1 MTTTKII
8 AFVDILGFSKM
19 IEDYDNGNH
28 QILENLIYA
37 MNNAGGFIKAI
48 PQENNEFA
56 FNFRDCIEA
65 KLFSDCLCVSVP
77 LEFDNKYNTYN
88 LYDQFWFFYQYLSG
102 YQILL
107 MEKGIFTR
115 GAITIG
121 SYYSDEN
128 IIFSGG
134 LVEAYN
140 LESKVANY
148 PRIIIS
154 KKLLD
159 IFKNSDLNNNWDFS
173 QILRIDNTE
182 EVFTNPFN
190 YRISTSELADEILK
204 EMMSKRGI
212 EGLFDDSFHA
222 KDLEDKNIKLQEA
235 LTTCEKQINTD
246 IIDKVKGKYSW
257 MIDFVNYELEAEN
270 LRNFSAY
277 NYK

>member
-28 QILENLIYA
+28 QILESLIHA
-37 MNNAGGFIKAI
+37 MNNAGGFIKAL
-48 PQENNEFA
+48 PKENNEFA
-56 FNFRDCIEA
+56 FNFRECIEA

-77 LEFDNKYNTYN
+77 LEYGNEHNTYN

-107 MEKGIFTR
+107 LQKGIFTR

-148 PRIIIS
+148 PRVIIS

-159 IFKNSDLNNNWDFS
+159 VFKSSDLHNNWDYS
-173 QILRIDNTE
+173 QILNIDNTN
-182 EVFTNPFN
+182 EVYINPFN
-190 YRISTSELADEILK
+190 YRISTSQLADQILQ
-204 EMMSKRGI
+204 EMMSKGGI
-212 EGLFDDSFHA
+212 EGLFNDSFQEE
-222 KDLEDKNIKLQEA
+222 DLRDKNVILQEVLA
-235 LTTCEKQINTD
+235 ICQNEINTD
-246 IIDKVKGKYSW
+246 ISDKVKDKYSW
-257 MIDFVNYELEAEN
+257 IIDFINYELSIDNSRE
-270 LRNFSAY
+270 FSQF
-277 NYK
+277 KV

>member
-1 MTTTKII
+1 MTTSKII

-19 IEDYDNGNH
+19 IEDYDKGDH
-28 QILENLIYA
+28 QILESLIHA
-37 MNNAGGFIKAI
+37 TNNAGNFIKA
-48 PQENNEFA
+48 PAKENDEFA

-77 LEFDNKYNTYN
+77 LEFGNKYNTYN
-88 LYDQFWFFYQYLSG
+88 IYDLFWFFYQYLSG

-107 MEKGIFTR
+107 LEKGIFTR

-154 KKLLD
+154 KKLLA

-204 EMMSKRGI
+204 EMMLKRGI

-222 KDLEDKNIKLQEA
+222 KDLEDKNTKLQEA
-235 LTTCEKQINTD
+235 LTTCEEQINTD
-246 IIDKVKGKYSW
+246 IIDKVKDKYSW
-257 MIDFVNYELEAEN
+257 MIDFVNYELEADN

>member
-1 MTTTKII
+1 MTITKII

-28 QILENLIYA
+28 QILESLIHA
-37 MNNAGGFIKAI
+37 MNNAGGFIKAL
-48 PQENNEFA
+48 PKENNEFA
-56 FNFRDCIEA
+56 FNFRECIEA

-77 LEFDNKYNTYN
+77 LEYGNEHNTYN

-107 MEKGIFTR
+107 LQKGIFTR

-154 KKLLD
+154 KKLLEV
-159 IFKNSDLNNNWDFS
+159 FKSSELSNNWDYS
-173 QILRIDNTE
+173 QILNADNTG

-190 YRISTSELADEILK
+190 YKMSTSKLADKLLE
-204 EMMSKRGI
+204 EMMSKGGVK
-212 EGLFDDSFHA
+212 GLFNGSFEA
-222 KDLEDKNIKLQEA
+222 EDLEDKNTILKEVLAISKKEIS
-235 LTTCEKQINTD
+235 TGIS
-246 IIDKVKGKYSW
+246 DKVKDKYNW
-257 MIDFVNYELEAEN
+257 MIDFINYELSTDN
-270 LRNFSAY
+270 SRGFGQF
-277 NYK
+277 KI